1 MWTMCCNLLTCLRRG
16 PQTEEGL
23 LCICLLGNLTFS
35 AAKRAG
41 NLVASWSMRVGTG
54 CLGLMLKALRE
65 EGELLRVVSRVPNLV
80 LERPELLRKWTG

>member
-1 MWTMCCNLLTCLRRG
+1 
-16 PQTEEGL
+16 
-23 LCICLLGNLTFS
+23 
-35 AAKRAG
+35 
-41 NLVASWSMRVGTG
+41 VRVGTG